1 MWSRSISTGG
11 WRSGE
16 SHNLEE
22 WDLLQVSRNCWLIAI
37 WSGYLLPTPDPSF
50 PMRPLLSRHNRRNH
64 LQSVGIIFRGLV
76 DFCRRCVNCPISS
89 RHLSFS
95 VLSCPI
101 SSKFLSFSFL
111 SCATTSVLWK
121 SCGSQVLSGT
131 DRDLCRVPEI
141 YPTLTSE
148 MGNRV
153 IWA

>member
-1 MWSRSISTGG
+1 MSISTGG

-22 WDLLQVSRNCWLIAI
+22 WDLLEVSRDCWLIAI
-37 WSGYLLPTPDPSF
+37 RSEYLLPTPDPSF
-50 PMRPLLSRHNRRNH
+50 PARPLLSRHNWQNH

-111 SCATTSVLWK
+111 SCATTSVLCCTVSGISLNK
-121 SCGSQVLSGT
+121 KDETFLLSIFVLE
-131 DRDLCRVPEI
+131 L
-141 YPTLTSE
+141 
-148 MGNRV
+148 V
-153 IWA
+153 IVVAEGIQFTPCVR